1 MYTPE
6 ERRLR
11 NQLSQLDEIGTS
23 KEQED
28 KFIQKLI
35 GSKNNVKFS

>member
-28 KFIQKLI
+28 KSQNE
-35 GSKNNVKFS
+35 S